1 MQMTLTKVNVHLRRP
16 ATAGCVMCCG
26 RGGVVVVVVRAAVR
40 VRCWVVM
47 VMSVQES
54 VVIDGAWEA

>member
-1 MQMTLTKVNVHLRRP
+1 MQRSRTKVNMHLRRP

-40 VRCWVVM
+40 VRCWVVV
-47 VMSVQES
+47 VMSVQKG
-54 VVIDGAWEA
+54 VVIDGAGEA